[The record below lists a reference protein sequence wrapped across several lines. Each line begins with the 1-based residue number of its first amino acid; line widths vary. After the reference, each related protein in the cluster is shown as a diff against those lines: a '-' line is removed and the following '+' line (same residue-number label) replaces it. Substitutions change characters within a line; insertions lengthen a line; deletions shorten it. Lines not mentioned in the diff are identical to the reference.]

1 MEIPDP
7 RPNSWPPIASW
18 LADGVRA
25 QQIRAFILEMS
36 WPPGHAGRRVEVVLG
51 LVIALA
57 IGLTGV
63 GAGTLTAPA
72 LILWFDVPPAI
83 AVGTALAFGAAV
95 KLPAVASYIAR
106 KQVDYRAFRSMAIG
120 GIPGVLVGGLVLQ
133 FLDHGR
139 LRGLVL
145 LLVGLVVVVSA
156 VLSLLRRRS
165 ADAPDPTEQRR
176 RWLPSLSA
184 LIGVEVG
191 FSSAGAG
198 ALGTLVLFH
207 CTALTAVQVVGTDL
221 LFGISLA
228 AVGGSLQA
236 AFGSWD
242 PELLLKLLGGGVVGA
257 IVGANLAVVV
267 PPTAL
272 RTGLMVW
279 LLYVGGHITYKA
291 VGLLAA
297 GLG

>member
-1 MEIPDP
+1 
-7 RPNSWPPIASW
+7 
-18 LADGVRA
+18 
-25 QQIRAFILEMS
+25 
-36 WPPGHAGRRVEVVLG
+36 VEVLLG
-51 LVIALA
+51 LVIAMA

-95 KLPAVASYIAR
+95 KLPAVASYIVR
-106 KQVDYRAFRSMAIG
+106 RQVDYRAFRSMAIG
-120 GIPGVLVGGLVLQ
+120 GIPGVVVGGLVLHY
-133 FLDHGR
+133 LDHGR
-139 LRGLVL
+139 LRGVIL
-145 LLVGLVVVVSA
+145 LLVGLVVVLSA
-156 VLSLLRRRS
+156 LLSLLRRRPV
-165 ADAPDPTEQRR
+165 DAPAAPERR
-176 RWLPSLSA
+176 RFLPPLSA

-207 CTALTAVQVVGTDL
+207 FTSLSAVTVVGTDL

-228 AVGGSLQA
+228 TVGGSLQA

-242 PELLLKLLGGGVVGA
+242 PDLLLKLLGGGVVGA
-257 IVGANLAVVV
+257 LVGANLAVVV
-267 PPTAL
+267 PPRAL
-272 RTGLMVW
+272 RTGLMLW
-279 LLYVGGHITYKA
+279 LLYVGGHITFKA
-291 VGLLAA
+291 VGILAT

>member
-1 MEIPDP
+1 
-7 RPNSWPPIASW
+7 
-18 LADGVRA
+18 
-25 QQIRAFILEMS
+25 
-36 WPPGHAGRRVEVVLG
+36 VEVVLG

-83 AVGTALAFGAAV
+83 AVGTALAFGALV
-95 KLPAVASYIAR
+95 KLPAVASYLAR
-106 KQVDYRAFRSMAIG
+106 RQVDFAVFRRMAVG
-120 GIPGVLVGGLVLQ
+120 GVPGVLVGGVVLH

-139 LRGLVL
+139 LRGVVL
-145 LLVGLVVVVSA
+145 LVVGLVVVLSA
-156 VLSLLRRRS
+156 LFSLLHRRTE
-165 ADAPDPTEQRR
+165 AEAPVAAKRQ
-176 RWLPSLSA
+176 RWLPPLSA

-207 CTALTAVQVVGTDL
+207 FTSLTAAQVVGTDL

-236 AFGSWD
+236 AFGAWD
-242 PELLLKLLGGGVVGA
+242 PSLLLKLLGGGVVGA
-257 IVGANLAVVV
+257 VIGANLAVAV
-267 PPTAL
+267 PATAL
-272 RTGLMVW
+272 RTGLMLW
-279 LLYVGGHITYKA
+279 LLYVGGHMTYKA
-291 VGLLAA
+291 VGVLAA

>member
-1 MEIPDP
+1 VTPFLAWSSQPDHKYGALWLK
-7 RPNSWPPIASW
+7 RASTW
-18 LADGVRA
+18 TTLDLG
-25 QQIRAFILEMS
+25 
-36 WPPGHAGRRVEVVLG
+36 VEVVLG

-106 KQVDYRAFRSMAIG
+106 RQVDYRAFRSMAIG
-120 GIPGVLVGGLVLQ
+120 GIPGVIVGGLVLQ

-145 LLVGLVVVVSA
+145 LLVGVVVVVSA
-156 VLSLLRRRS
+156 LFSLLRRKPAEG
-165 ADAPDPTEQRR
+165 ADTTERR

-257 IVGANLAVVV
+257 ILGANLAVVV
-267 PPTAL
+267 PQAAL
-272 RTGLMVW
+272 RTGLMLW
-279 LLYVGGHITYKA
+279 LLYVGGHITFKA

>member
-1 MEIPDP
+1 M
-7 RPNSWPPIASW
+7 S
-18 LADGVRA
+18 RA
-25 QQIRAFILEMS
+25 
-36 WPPGHAGRRVEVVLG
+36 PGHAGRRVEVVLG

-83 AVGTALAFGAAV
+83 AVGTALAFGATV
-95 KLPAVASYIAR
+95 KLPAVASYLMR
-106 KQVDYRAFRSMAIG
+106 RQVDFRAFRSMAIG
-120 GIPGVLVGGLVLQ
+120 GIPGVVLGGFVLHW
-133 FLDHGR
+133 LDQGR
-139 LRGLVL
+139 LRGVVL
-145 LLVGLVVVVSA
+145 LIVGVVVVVSA
-156 VLSLLRRRS
+156 LFSLFRRH
-165 ADAPDPTEQRR
+165 AAEGTETPERR
-176 RWLPSLSA
+176 RWLPPLSA

-207 CTALTAVQVVGTDL
+207 FTSLTAVQVVGTDL

-242 PELLLKLLGGGVVGA
+242 PQLLLKLLAGGVVGA

-267 PPTAL
+267 PPRAL
-272 RTGLMVW
+272 RTGLMLW
-279 LLYVGGHITYKA
+279 LLYVGGHITVKA
-291 VGLLAA
+291 VGVLAA
-297 GLG
+297 ALG

>member
-1 MEIPDP
+1 L
-7 RPNSWPPIASW
+7 SS
-18 LADGVRA
+18 
-25 QQIRAFILEMS
+25 
-36 WPPGHAGRRVEVVLG
+36 RVEVVLG
-51 LVIALA
+51 LVIAMA

-95 KLPAVASYIAR
+95 KLPAIVAYLGR
-106 KQVDYRAFRSMAIG
+106 RQVDFRVFRRMAIG
-120 GIPGVLVGGLVLQ
+120 GIPGVLVGGLLLQ

-139 LRGLVL
+139 LRGVVL
-145 LLVGLVVVVSA
+145 LIVGVVVVTSA
-156 VLSLLRRRS
+156 MLSLLHRRS
-165 ADAPDPTEQRR
+165 ADAPVDPARK
-176 RWLPSLSA
+176 RWLAPISA
-184 LIGVEVG
+184 AIGVEVG

-198 ALGTLVLFH
+198 ALGTLTLFH
-207 CTALTAVQVVGTDL
+207 LTSLSAAQVVGTDL

-242 PELLLKLLGGGVVGA
+242 PQLLLKLLTGGVFGA
-257 IVGANLAVVV
+257 VLGANLAVVV
-267 PPTAL
+267 PAPAL

-279 LLYVGGHITYKA
+279 LLYVGGHMTLKA
-291 VGLLAA
+291 VGVLAA
-297 GLG
+297 ALG

>member
-1 MEIPDP
+1 
-7 RPNSWPPIASW
+7 
-18 LADGVRA
+18 
-25 QQIRAFILEMS
+25 MS
-36 WPPGHAGRRVEVVLG
+36 WAPGHAGRRVEVVLG

-83 AVGTALAFGAAV
+83 AVGTALAFGATV
-95 KLPAVASYIAR
+95 KLPAVASYLSR
-106 KQVDYRAFRSMAIG
+106 RQVDFKAFRSMAIG
-120 GIPGVLVGGLVLQ
+120 GIPGVLIGGLVLHW
-133 FLDHGR
+133 LDHGR
-139 LRGLVL
+139 LRGVVL
-145 LLVGLVVVVSA
+145 LIVGLVVVLSA
-156 VLSLLRRRS
+156 LFSLLRRHD
-165 ADAPDPTEQRR
+165 ADAPETPERR
-176 RWLPSLSA
+176 RFLPPLSA

-207 CTALTAVQVVGTDL
+207 FTSLTAVQVVGTDL

-242 PELLLKLLGGGVVGA
+242 PQLLLKLLAGGVVGA

-267 PPTAL
+267 PPRAL

-291 VGLLAA
+291 VGVLAA
-297 GLG
+297 SLG